1 MRRWL
6 LSRGKLDWKMLGLK
20 HSEIESVTNRDV
32 TFTEKGKR
40 YYFTSS
46 EIKQFLGNVCR
57 CEEYKRRIA
66 VLEVSNQASEA
77 SVEVLIRK
85 YIKDNFVR
93 TTKRLCSRKFLRK
106 NLDDYLEQYGLCVSD
121 KEWKKLLDYLEEY
134 SKQYR
139 KLKLKIKR

>member
-6 LSRGKLDWKMLGLK
+6 LSRGKLDWKLLGVK
-20 HSEIESVTNRDV
+20 YSKIESVRKRGV

-40 YYFTSS
+40 YYFTTA

-66 VLEVSNQASEA
+66 VLEASTQASEA
-77 SVEVLIRK
+77 PVDVLIRR

-93 TTKRLCSRKFLRK
+93 TTKRLCSRKFLRRK
-106 NLDDYLEQYGLCVSD
+106 LDNYLEQYGLCVID
-121 KEWKKLLDYLEEY
+121 RDWKKLLEYLKEY